1 MLRDFGK
8 VLRGV
13 IAEKTADTVCSCCD
27 ETIHV
32 LLVVIR
38 SQVRRF
44 LASAKS
50 ESSEKI
56 LSWPH
61 SSKHGGRRAWWY
73 PPVYACN
80 KQVRVNDQVPC
91 EILLGMHEVVCC
103 TW

>member
-1 MLRDFGK
+1 MLRNFGK

-13 IAEKTADTVCSCCD
+13 IAEKTADTVCSFCD
-27 ETIHV
+27 ETIHIV
-32 LLVVIR
+32 LVVMR

-61 SSKHGGRRAWWY
+61 SSKHGRSAWWY
-73 PPVYACN
+73 PPVNACS
-80 KQVRVNDQVPC
+80 KQARGNDQVPC

-103 TW
+103 TC